1 MIFTRS
7 ELEAAGGF
15 ARQARAM
22 AEAVAEILRR
32 GGDEEGAERMD
43 AILDALDA
51 EAEYLM
57 RRSAAAPI
65 GGRA

>member
-1 MIFTRS
+1 VIFTRL
-7 ELEAAGGF
+7 EVEAARGF
-15 ARQARAM
+15 VRQARAL

-57 RRSAAAPI
+57 RRSAATPI